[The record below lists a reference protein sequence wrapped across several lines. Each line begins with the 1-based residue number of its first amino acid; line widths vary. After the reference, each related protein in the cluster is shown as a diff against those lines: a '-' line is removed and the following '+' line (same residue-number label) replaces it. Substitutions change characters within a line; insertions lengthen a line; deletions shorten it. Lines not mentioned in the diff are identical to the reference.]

1 MLKKEILLGLLSCL
15 SLIGLSQ
22 SSNDDFVNAID
33 IDTLKGG
40 WSADAEY
47 STLNCTP
54 DLNQASMWSIAGGD
68 SLHNVWFTFTA
79 PQNGA
84 VSITV
89 DRGGVKGTQTRSQAA
104 IWESDGTTELN
115 SIRYDL
121 NGDDIV
127 IAADNLTPGGTYYLS
142 VDAQRTS
149 STGSFT
155 LGVDSILDY
164 DFISAAVNIDAI
176 KGGSSADAAYTT
188 VGGSPDGLKASCWA
202 GNGPFA
208 TRWFEFTAA
217 DNGVAVITVDIGG
230 TKGDQT
236 RSLVALWEND
246 GVTELGCARYDAN
259 GDDVE
264 VSSVSLTPGTTY
276 LLSVDVQS
284 LGRRG
289 SFSLNYDT
297 IPSYDYIAGAINI
310 DTLKGTS
317 STDAEYT
324 TVGGSADGFIGSNWN
339 NGGPLYNKWFQFTA
353 PSTGEV
359 KLTVDV
365 GGAKGTQE
373 QSMAT
378 IWRSDATTE
387 EASNRYSS
395 NADDVVVSAEGLTPG
410 NTYYLSVDARTNRF
424 GTFTLNFDTVT
435 DYSFYS
441 KAIDIDTLLGSCSA
455 DAEYSTKGAISDLNV
470 GSAWNNSGPLLNR
483 WFKFTAPSTQAAE
496 ITVDIDGVKGDQ
508 TRTQVALWLNDGVT
522 EVTSARYSGNSDDVT
537 VSSITLTAGDTY
549 YLSVDVQNYQFA
561 GSFSL
566 CIDTTPSYDYYAG
579 AIDIDT
585 LKGTCSGDAEYTTV
599 GASADLNAGTNWNNA
614 GPLYNRWF
622 KFTAAQNGTANFT
635 VDIDGVKGDQ
645 ERTQVAIWE
654 SDGTTEVES
663 DRYSTNNEDVTV
675 ESVSLT
681 AGNTYYLSVDVQA
694 LSRVG
699 TFTLCYDTVPTYD
712 FYEGAIDVTSFLG
725 SCSDDAV
732 YSTVGATA
740 DGVAGS
746 CWNNSGPRFNRWFKF
761 TAPVLGA
768 VKITADIGDGK
779 GTQTRSQLAL
789 WEDDGVTEVL
799 CTRYGSSTDDVELNS
814 NSLTGG
820 DTYYISVDA
829 YGVAPTVVYAAS
841 LEQPPNK
848 EVTSN
853 APS

>member
-1 MLKKEILLGLLSCL
+1 MGLLSCL

-115 SIRYDL
+115 SIRYDVG
-121 NGDDIV
+121 GDDIV
-127 IAADNLTPGGTYYLS
+127 IAADSLTPGGTYYLS

-188 VGGSPDGLKASCWA
+188 VGGSPDGVKASCWA

-264 VSSVSLTPGTTY
+264 VSSVALTPGTTY

-317 STDAEYT
+317 SNDAEYT

-373 QSMAT
+373 QSMAA

-387 EASNRYSS
+387 EVSNRYSS

-508 TRTQVALWLNDGVT
+508 TRTQVALWSSDGVT
-522 EVTSARYSGNSDDVT
+522 EVTSARYSGDLDDVT

-579 AIDIDT
+579 SIVIDT

-599 GASADLNAGTNWNNA
+599 GASADRNAGTNWNNA
-614 GPLYNRWF
+614 GPLHNRWF
-622 KFTAAQNGTANFT
+622 RFIAAQNGTANFT

-654 SDGTTEVES
+654 SDGTTEVVS

-681 AGNTYYLSVDVQA
+681 AGNTYFLSVDVQA

-712 FYEGAIDVTSFLG
+712 FYEGAIF
-725 SCSDDAV
+725 
-732 YSTVGATA
+732 
-740 DGVAGS
+740 
-746 CWNNSGPRFNRWFKF
+746 
-761 TAPVLGA
+761 
-768 VKITADIGDGK
+768 
-779 GTQTRSQLAL
+779 QM
-789 WEDDGVTEVL
+789 
-799 CTRYGSSTDDVELNS
+799 
-814 NSLTGG
+814 
-820 DTYYISVDA
+820 
-829 YGVAPTVVYAAS
+829 
-841 LEQPPNK
+841 
-848 EVTSN
+848 
-853 APS
+853 